1 MYFIL
6 FFVLFQFNF
15 VNLKIKFKLH
25 CNSGEQRKAKKK
37 RNFFSLPSKRNQFSS
52 KTFSFVLSIKKQR
65 KEWKNVPV
73 PGQRTYQTMVKI
85 PSPIY
90 SPKNSIKLNVR
101 NQVFMYGSLIPSQY
115 FAENSK
121 KRKKNHQHHT
131 LLNII
136 QLRIFGI
143 KMRCCRK
150 TFAFSLTLYLGRKSD
165 TISSKCIRWW

>member
-65 KEWKNVPV
+65 KEWKKRASARSTNLPNN
-73 PGQRTYQTMVKI
+73 G
-85 PSPIY
+85 
-90 SPKNSIKLNVR
+90 KN
-101 NQVFMYGSLIPSQY
+101 
-115 FAENSK
+115 
-121 KRKKNHQHHT
+121 
-131 LLNII
+131 
-136 QLRIFGI
+136 
-143 KMRCCRK
+143 
-150 TFAFSLTLYLGRKSD
+150 
-165 TISSKCIRWW
+165 TISNIFTEEFNKTKCTESSVYVWQFDPLTIFCQEQ